1 MFASSLQCQKGI
13 TILVISSFNT
23 SYNIN
28 TELFSKIVKL
38 LPIEESVSKNREIE
52 GRYPLLS

>member
-1 MFASSLQCQKGI
+1 MFASSLQCQKG
-13 TILVISSFNT
+13 ILVISSFNT

-38 LPIEESVSKNREIE
+38 LPIEESVSNNREIE